1 MWLAPLA
8 ATLALSGCGGG
19 GGGGNG
25 PSASNASTGNIVF
38 ASNRDG
44 VNAIYRMK
52 PDGTNVT
59 RLTQSGSAS
68 DYQPALS
75 PDGSKILFV
84 SSGRATD
91 VKNTNQIYVM
101 NSDGSNAKRLTN
113 SAGSNLSPSWSFDG
127 RKILFDSTRDG
138 NEEIYSMNADG
149 SEQTN
154 LTNNPANDRVA
165 IFNRDGRKIVF
176 SSTRDNADASE
187 VLIQTNRL
195 YTMNSDGSNPKE
207 FATNQTLKP
216 ELQFSL
222 QFSPD
227 GTKILL
233 LNFSKDNSDSLPSL
247 AVASADGTLVKQ
259 LALRAN
265 DSAWSPDGKRI
276 VYSGRASS
284 TSNSDIYT
292 AQADGSD
299 IRKLTDNPN
308 SDSSPSWR

>member
-1 MWLAPLA
+1 MFYQPFKISATMWLAPLA
-8 ATLALSGCGGG
+8 ATLALSGCGG

-91 VKNTNQIYVM
+91 VKNTVQIYVM
-101 NSDGSNAKRLTN
+101 NSDGSSAKRLTN

-176 SSTRDNADASE
+176 SSTRDNADPSE

-195 YTMNSDGSNPKE
+195 YMMNSDGSNPKE

-227 GTKILL
+227 GT
-233 LNFSKDNSDSLPSL
+233 
-247 AVASADGTLVKQ
+247 LVKQ
-259 LALRAN
+259 LALGAN
-265 DSAWSPDGKRI
+265 DSAWSPDGKYI

-292 AQADGSD
+292 AQADGTE

-308 SDSSPSWR
+308 SDFSPSWQ